1 MSLGRV
7 PVVLQFTQT
16 ECSAACLAMALGV
29 HGRETTLEEIRETFA
44 PGRDGAS
51 ALALIEA
58 GARFGLAGEGVEATF
73 DDLAELPP
81 GTVLFWERKHF
92 VVLERAS
99 KDALRIV
106 DPASGRRHLPRA
118 EAEVAFSGV
127 AIHFEAT
134 PSLVKTRGGRSE
146 VLHLLWDALRRH
158 KTLLG
163 VAGFSLVVQLLF
175 AGLPLA
181 TGRLIDRVLPAHDR
195 PTLAVYAL
203 ACAVATAIFGAA
215 AWVRARLLVR
225 ARLEIDA
232 YLSERFVH
240 HVLGLPFDS
249 LQRRSAGDL
258 VARLAS
264 ISTIRQIMA
273 GGMAIGIVE
282 GVSSII
288 HLAVLTLLWPVL
300 TIIVV
305 AMAAAQLVIILAT
318 RRLREELASN
328 HLSQD
333 ASIRNFET
341 HVFAGVETVKGMG
354 AEDHVIAGWQTQFA
368 RLLDASRREGMF
380 EAATDGVVWF
390 IRGLSFT
397 LPLLFSAWMVMN
409 GKLSIGVMVAAT
421 SLATT
426 ACEPLLALSANM
438 HTFAVLRGYLRRIAD
453 LLNSPL
459 EEAGETRRPA
469 PPLRGDVS
477 VKDLSFRY
485 SPAGPL
491 IVDGV
496 SLEIRAGQMI
506 GIVGPS
512 GAGKSTLARL
522 LLGFLKPEGGSIAI
536 DGNRLD
542 ELAAKTVRAQIGL
555 VTQAGALLPGTIRDN
570 ITMTDASITDAQVIE
585 AATLAQVHDE
595 IAAMPMGYDT
605 ILIDTTTLSGGQRQR
620 ISIARALLRKPKL
633 LLFDEATSS
642 LDAVRELELQKAL
655 EEIKVTR
662 IVIAHRLSTVVN
674 ADQIFVMEDGKLVEH
689 GTHAELLASR
699 GKYHQLV
706 NAQLAQTG

>member
-7 PVVLQFTQT
+7 PVILQFTPT

-29 HGRETTLEEIRETFA
+29 HGRETTLEEIRESFA

-58 GARFGLAGEGVEATF
+58 GTRFGLAGEGVEATV
-73 DDLAELPP
+73 DDLADLPR
-81 GTVLFWERKHF
+81 GTILFWERKHF
-92 VVLERAS
+92 VVLESATP
-99 KDALRIV
+99 KGVRIV
-106 DPASGRRHLPRA
+106 DPASGRRFLPRA
-118 EAEVAFSGV
+118 EAEAAFSNV
-127 AIHFEAT
+127 AIMFEPT
-134 PSLVKTRGGRSE
+134 PELVRGRGARSA
-146 VLHLLWDALRRH
+146 VLELLWDALRRH

-163 VAGFSLVVQLLF
+163 VAAFSLVVQLLF
-175 AGLPLA
+175 AALPLA
-181 TGRLIDRVLPAHDR
+181 TGRLIDRVLPAHDK
-195 PTLAVYAL
+195 PAL
-203 ACAVATAIFGAA
+203 WLYVVGCAVATAIFGAA
-215 AWVRARLLVR
+215 AWVRGRLLVR
-225 ARLEIDA
+225 ARLEIDE
-232 YLSERFVH
+232 YLSTRFVH

-273 GGMAIGIVE
+273 SGMAIGIVE
-282 GVSSII
+282 GVSSVI
-288 HLAVLTLLWPVL
+288 HLAVLSLLFPVL
-300 TIIVV
+300 TIVVV
-305 AMAAAQLVIILAT
+305 AMAILQLIIVVAT
-318 RRLREELASN
+318 KRLREELASN

-333 ASIRNFET
+333 ALIRNFET

-354 AEDHVIAGWQTQFA
+354 AEDHVIAGWRQQFDK
-368 RLLDASRREGMF
+368 LLEASRREGMF
-380 EAATDGVVWF
+380 EAATDGVVWT

-409 GKLSIGVMVAAT
+409 GKLSIGAMVAAT
-421 SLATT
+421 ALATT

-469 PPLRGDVS
+469 PPLRGDVT

-485 SPAGPL
+485 SPAGPR
-491 IVDGV
+491 IVDEV
-496 SLEIRAGQMI
+496 SVQIRAGQMI

-512 GAGKSTLARL
+512 GAGKSTFARL
-522 LLGFLKPEGGSIAI
+522 LLGFLRPEAGWIEL
-536 DGNRLD
+536 DGIRLD

-555 VTQAGALLPGTIRDN
+555 VTQGGALLPGTIREN
-570 ITMTDASITDAQVIE
+570 ITMTDPSISEAQVIE
-585 AATLAQVHDE
+585 AAKLAQVHDE
-595 IAAMPMGYDT
+595 IAAMPMGYGT
-605 ILIDTTTLSGGQRQR
+605 ILVDTSTLSGGQRQR

-655 EEIKVTR
+655 EGIKVTR
-662 IVIAHRLSTVVN
+662 IVIAHRLSTVVH
-674 ADQIFVMEDGKLVEH
+674 ADQIFVMEAGRVVER

-699 GKYHQLV
+699 GKYHELV
-706 NAQLAQTG
+706 HAQLASTG